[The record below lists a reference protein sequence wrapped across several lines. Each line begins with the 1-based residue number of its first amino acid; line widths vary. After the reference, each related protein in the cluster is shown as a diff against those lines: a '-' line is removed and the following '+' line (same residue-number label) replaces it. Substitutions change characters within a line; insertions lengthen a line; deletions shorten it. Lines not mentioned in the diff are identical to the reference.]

1 MVIETI
7 RKIAAA
13 EAQKVAPL
21 ELGIVESVTVRESAD
36 QPWNYECSVLLP
48 SHLTPEGKML
58 KVERV
63 PLLTPHIGLVNPPY
77 PKDLV
82 LVGFMHGEFAS
93 PVVLGRLYSSEKRV
107 PLHKR
112 DGFLLQF
119 DPKEF
124 VPSSGT
130 ASSKE
135 GVQFQVSFK
144 GGFRIMMKK
153 DEVRIESGDKKV
165 SLLLDKDSIDAKV
178 HDSVLR
184 ISKSNGIE
192 MKTKGE
198 VRIEAAK
205 DVVVKGKK
213 IHLN

>member
-1 MVIETI
+1 MVIETF

-21 ELGIVESVTVRESAD
+21 EVGIVESVTVRDSAEE
-36 QPWNYECSVLLP
+36 PWNYECSVLLP

-63 PLLTPHIGLVNPPY
+63 PMMTPHVGLVNPPY
-77 PKDLV
+77 PRDLV
-82 LVGFMHGEFAS
+82 LVGFMRGDFGS

-119 DPKEF
+119 DPKDY
-124 VPSSGT
+124 VPAGGA
-130 ASSKE
+130 ASKD
-135 GVQFQVSFK
+135 GIAFQVSFK
-144 GGFRIMMKK
+144 GGFRISMKK
-153 DEVRIESGDKKV
+153 DEVKIESGDRKV
-165 SLLLDKDSIDAKV
+165 SLALHKDSIDARV
-178 HDSVLR
+178 FDSSLK
-184 ISKSNGIE
+184 ISRSKGIE
-192 MKTKGE
+192 MKTKGQ